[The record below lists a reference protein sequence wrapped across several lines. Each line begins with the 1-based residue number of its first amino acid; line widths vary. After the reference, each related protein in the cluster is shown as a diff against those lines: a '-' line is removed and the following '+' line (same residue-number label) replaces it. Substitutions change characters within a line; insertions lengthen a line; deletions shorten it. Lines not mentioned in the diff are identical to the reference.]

1 MNKMKKKLTEKEFRS
16 IYTKVPRVTV
26 QLIIIN
32 EKRVLLTK
40 RSIPPFNGLWH
51 FPGGGLL
58 YREKIKETISRI
70 AKKELGIKVSL
81 QKFLGYTEEL
91 NDGFRH
97 NISLVFECKIVGK
110 QKPKALEQA
119 SAVQFFDKIPKNI
132 APENKKFLKIH
143 LQKLLNSG

>member
-1 MNKMKKKLTEKEFRS
+1 MKKKLTEKEFRS

-40 RSIPPFNGLWH
+40 RSIPPFRGLWH
-51 FPGGGLL
+51 FPGGSLL
-58 YREKIKETISRI
+58 YREKIKEAISRI
-70 AKKELGIKVSL
+70 AKEELGIKVSP
-81 QKFLGYTEEL
+81 QKFLSYMEEL

-97 NISLVFECKIVGK
+97 SISLVFECKIIGK
-110 QKPKALEQA
+110 QQPKTLEQA

-132 APENKKFLKIH
+132 VPEHKRFLKIH
-143 LQKLLNSG
+143 LQKLLSSG